1 VVLKGRLEVDFIFRH
16 FRAAESTYFGVK
28 KEPECRL
35 EFILSASKGR
45 DDELSLR
52 LKKGISILAQIQR
65 KLRPNYATV
74 KRCTVSKSIHS
85 LPRRGLTL

>member
-45 DDELSLR
+45 MTNFHF
-52 LKKGISILAQIQR
+52 A
-65 KLRPNYATV
+65 
-74 KRCTVSKSIHS
+74 
-85 LPRRGLTL
+85 